1 MKVEVDRKAS
11 MILINK
17 QNLQIQSK
25 NNNNNNNNKKQKQN
39 KKRMG
44 ETKKEIKSKP
54 EQ

>member
-17 QNLQIQSK
+17 QNVQIQSK
-25 NNNNNNNNKKQKQN
+25 KINKKK
-39 KKRMG
+39 MG